1 MKKSS
6 KKAVKQL
13 VKHTLEKY
21 EVSSLSTEALKNIL
35 VAEGYTVIRYSA
47 VNMSE
52 QTRHL
57 MEVLGVAEMAAHV
70 DSFTYADRERRV
82 VFVRADVSDEETVK
96 LLALELG
103 RIYCVSDRFDTIV
116 HGTPNEEFEAAEFA
130 YHLLDADRSSLAHN
144 LFKFYPVRGSIFI
157 ILLLSAFYSL
167 ITVFIV
173 LPLANAHFR
182 ELHKDLFEQASAAAY
197 REENGLTEIP
207 GENELPTAT
216 VPNNTV
222 VTPSDESTSSNT
234 QEPQGASTDK
244 PASESPT
251 ITTPTDSGKT
261 NSSQTSVSPTPN
273 PTVPDNSDSN
283 FVVPTDDRVYYA
295 TANGKKYH
303 LAGCSYLA
311 DKETVEVHQA
321 DIDSGKYEPCSRC
334 FKKK

>member
-1 MKKSS
+1 MKKNS
-6 KKAVKQL
+6 KRTVKQL
-13 VKHTLEKY
+13 VKRTLEKY

-35 VAEGYTVIRYSA
+35 AAEGYTVIRYSA

-82 VFVRADVSDEETVK
+82 VFIRADVSDEETVK

-130 YHLLDADRSSLAHN
+130 YHLLDADQSSLAHN
-144 LFKFYPVRGSIFI
+144 LFKFYPLRGSIFI

-182 ELHKDLFEQASAAAY
+182 ELHKDLFDQASAAY
-197 REENGLTEIP
+197 REENGLTENSAA
-207 GENELPTAT
+207 NELPTAT
-216 VPNNTV
+216 VPDNTA
-222 VTPSDESTSSNT
+222 VTPSDESSSSNV
-234 QEPQGASTDK
+234 QEPKDISTDT
-244 PASESPT
+244 PASASPA
-251 ITTPTDSGKT
+251 TTPPTDNGKA
-261 NSSQTSVSPTPN
+261 NSSQTSVSPTPT
-273 PTVPDNSDSN
+273 PTVPENSDSN

-311 DKETVEVHQA
+311 NKETVEVHQA

>member
-1 MKKSS
+1 M
-6 KKAVKQL
+6 
-13 VKHTLEKY
+13 
-21 EVSSLSTEALKNIL
+21 
-35 VAEGYTVIRYSA
+35 
-47 VNMSE
+47 
-52 QTRHL
+52 
-57 MEVLGVAEMAAHV
+57 
-70 DSFTYADRERRV
+70 
-82 VFVRADVSDEETVK
+82 
-96 LLALELG
+96 
-103 RIYCVSDRFDTIV
+103 
-116 HGTPNEEFEAAEFA
+116 
-130 YHLLDADRSSLAHN
+130 AHN

-207 GENELPTAT
+207 GENERRRPRYRIIQSLHPLMNQLLPIRKNRRAQALT
-216 VPNNTV
+216 
-222 VTPSDESTSSNT
+222 
-234 QEPQGASTDK
+234 K

>member
-13 VKHTLEKY
+13 VKRTLEKY
-21 EVSSLSTEALKNIL
+21 EISSLSTEALKNIL
-35 VAEGYTVIRYSA
+35 AAEGYTVIRYSA

-82 VFVRADVSDEETVK
+82 VFIRADVSDEETVK

-167 ITVFIV
+167 ITVSW
-173 LPLANAHFR
+173 P
-182 ELHKDLFEQASAAAY
+182 
-197 REENGLTEIP
+197 
-207 GENELPTAT
+207 
-216 VPNNTV
+216 
-222 VTPSDESTSSNT
+222 
-234 QEPQGASTDK
+234 
-244 PASESPT
+244 
-251 ITTPTDSGKT
+251 
-261 NSSQTSVSPTPN
+261 
-273 PTVPDNSDSN
+273 
-283 FVVPTDDRVYYA
+283 
-295 TANGKKYH
+295 
-303 LAGCSYLA
+303 
-311 DKETVEVHQA
+311 
-321 DIDSGKYEPCSRC
+321 
-334 FKKK
+334 

>member
-1 MKKSS
+1 MKKNN

-13 VKHTLEKY
+13 VKRTLEKY

-35 VAEGYTVIRYSA
+35 AAEGYTVIRYSA

-82 VFVRADVSDEETVK
+82 VFIRADVSDEETVK

-144 LFKFYPVRGSIFI
+144 LFKFYPLRGSIFI

-182 ELHKDLFEQASAAAY
+182 ELHKDLFDQASAAY
-197 REENGLTEIP
+197 REENGLAENSNT
-207 GENELPTAT
+207 NELPTAT
-216 VPNNTV
+216 VPDNTA
-222 VTPSDESTSSNT
+222 VTPSDESSSNV
-234 QEPQGASTDK
+234 QEPKDISTDNSA
-244 PASESPT
+244 PASPPT
-251 ITTPTDSGKT
+251 TEPTDSDKA
-261 NSSQTSVSPTPN
+261 NSSQASVTPIPTPA
-273 PTVPDNSDSN
+273 VPDNSDSN

-311 DKETVEVHQA
+311 NKETVEVHQA

>member
-6 KKAVKQL
+6 KKAIKQL
-13 VKHTLEKY
+13 VKRTLEKY

-35 VAEGYTVIRYSA
+35 AAEGYTVIRYSA

-82 VFVRADVSDEETVK
+82 VFIRADVSVEETVK

-182 ELHKDLFEQASAAAY
+182 ELHKDLFEQASAAY
-197 REENGLTEIP
+197 REENGLTEMP
-207 GENELPTAT
+207 GANELPTAMT
-216 VPNNTV
+216 PDNPVI
-222 VTPSDESTSSNT
+222 TPSGESSSFDT
-234 QEPQGASTDK
+234 QEPQSTNTDTPA
-244 PASESPT
+244 PASPT
-251 ITTPTDSGKT
+251 TTTPTDSGKT
-261 NSSQTSVSPTPN
+261 NSSQPPVSPTLN
-273 PTVPDNSDSN
+273 PSVPDNSDSN